1 MDAIQGETVI
11 CGEVVSINGYQKLQL
26 AKVVAIY
33 GYIVDPYLQS
43 SPDQLRGALR
53 NCYGPIFGDASP
65 QVSVNNGMYESCRTW
80 ILVLVS

>member
-43 SPDQLRGALR
+43 SPVQ
-53 NCYGPIFGDASP
+53 IS
-65 QVSVNNGMYESCRTW
+65 
-80 ILVLVS
+80 